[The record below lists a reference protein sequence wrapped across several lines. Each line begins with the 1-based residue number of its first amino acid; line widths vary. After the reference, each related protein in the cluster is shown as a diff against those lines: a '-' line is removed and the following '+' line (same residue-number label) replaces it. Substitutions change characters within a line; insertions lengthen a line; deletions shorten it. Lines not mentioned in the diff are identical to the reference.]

1 MNLSESFYS
10 SFFFVSASIRLC
22 VYLLEMRWVSHAAAT
37 VHALSR
43 IAGIRFVL
51 TILTRIAFKKETR
64 NEEEMQKKISWG
76 AQLMSRQSRW
86 PG

>member
-1 MNLSESFYS
+1 MGILLQFC
-10 SFFFVSASIRLC
+10 FVPASIRLC
-22 VYLLEMRWVSHAAAT
+22 VYLLEMRWVSHAAAA

-51 TILTRIAFKKETR
+51 TILTPIAFKKETR
-64 NEEEMQKKISWG
+64 NEEEMQKISWG
-76 AQLMSRQSRW
+76 AQLMSRLSRW